1 MAMKTLGSFLMAAL
15 VAVPVL
21 AQNAAEAPVPV
32 NLQVGQKVTV
42 LLDGNP
48 TTGFIWRQAET
59 LPADAP
65 VTVDLRCV
73 TQEEGGMC
81 CGFPTPTS
89 LTITAVKPGTQVVR
103 VVYARPWEK
112 GKAPLREKSFAVKVT
127 PAAE

>member
-1 MAMKTLGSFLMAAL
+1 MKTLGSFLMAAL

-21 AQNAAEAPVPV
+21 AQDAAVAPTPV

-48 TTGFIWRQAET
+48 TTGYIWRQTDA

-73 TQEEGGMC
+73 ATEEGGMC

-112 GKAPLREKSFAVKVT
+112 GKAPLREKSFAVKVA

>member
-1 MAMKTLGSFLMAAL
+1 MKTFGSFLMAAL

-21 AQNAAEAPVPV
+21 AKEAAQAPTPV

-42 LLDGNP
+42 LLEGNP
-48 TTGFIWRQAET
+48 TTGFIWRQAGA
-59 LPADAP
+59 LPANAP
-65 VTVDLRCV
+65 VTVDLRCAA
-73 TQEEGGMC
+73 TENGGMC

-112 GKAPLREKSFAVKVT
+112 GKAPAREQSFSVTVT
-127 PAAE
+127 PATK

>member
-21 AQNAAEAPVPV
+21 AQDAAEAPTPV

-59 LPADAP
+59 LPEDAP
-65 VTVDLRCV
+65 VTVDLRCAAR
-73 TQEEGGMC
+73 EEGGMC